1 MSVLLGLM
9 AENKLANGEESQ
21 YTKVIN
27 AICLKIFDR
36 ANFTNLNVALIR
48 LLKETCS
55 STGLPKFTDLLMKCI
70 WRNVKIMTERSS
82 ELNYE
87 EVLYEIHNF
96 MTALPT
102 AWWAQRPS
110 DTPLRTVKTVVHNMA
125 KIKGDAIMNDLN
137 KIPSHSELHTYLIR
151 VLKVNILFLHVK
163 IYNKDL
169 SKFYIPFQ
177 NVSKDQSNHNH
188 GQSHSHQ
195 YKDQHKRM
203 SKATHETMSQI
214 FKLISD
220 KETGKEGLA
229 RLYQFKV
236 TN

>member
-1 MSVLLGLM
+1 MNIMSVLLSLM
-9 AENKLANGEESQ
+9 AENKLANGDEGQ

-70 WRNVKIMTERSS
+70 WRNVKIITERSS
-82 ELNYE
+82 ELNYG
-87 EVLYEIHNF
+87 EVLFEIHNF

-125 KIKGDAIMNDLN
+125 KIKGDAIMNDLSR
-137 KIPSHSELHTYLIR
+137 IPEHSELHIYLIR
-151 VLKVNILFLHVK
+151 VLKVNHQI
-163 IYNKDL
+163 NT
-169 SKFYIPFQ
+169 YIF
-177 NVSKDQSNHNH
+177 
-188 GQSHSHQ
+188 
-195 YKDQHKRM
+195 
-203 SKATHETMSQI
+203 
-214 FKLISD
+214 
-220 KETGKEGLA
+220 
-229 RLYQFKV
+229 
-236 TN
+236 